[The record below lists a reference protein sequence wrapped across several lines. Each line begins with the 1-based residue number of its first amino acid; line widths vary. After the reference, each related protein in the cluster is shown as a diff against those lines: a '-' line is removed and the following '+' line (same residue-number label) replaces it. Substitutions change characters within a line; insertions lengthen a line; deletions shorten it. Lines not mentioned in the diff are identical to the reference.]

1 VIKRAHRQ
9 RLIAKT
15 ALADE
20 GSKRGTGAPAVAL
33 SAGGGRAWPKFFIVA
48 EIQPWGLYMNVIG
61 RKRWAIAEGYIPSES
76 SFSHRALISHETAC
90 ILNAGDEVAH
100 VRITIF
106 FVDREPLGPYEVTV
120 AARRTLHLRFNDLK
134 DPAPVPRDTD
144 YSSVFESDV
153 PIILQ
158 HTRLD
163 SRHAEVSLLS
173 TTAYAEA

>member
-1 VIKRAHRQ
+1 MDA
-9 RLIAKT
+9 
-15 ALADE
+15 
-20 GSKRGTGAPAVAL
+20 
-33 SAGGGRAWPKFFIVA
+33 
-48 EIQPWGLYMNVIG
+48 IG

-76 SFSHRALISHETAC
+76 SFSHHALISHETAC
-90 ILNAGDEVAH
+90 ILNAGDETAH
-100 VRITIF
+100 VRVTIF
-106 FVDREPLGPYEVTV
+106 FADREPLGPYQVTV
-120 AARRTLHLRFNDLK
+120 AAHRTLHLRFNDLK

-173 TTAYAEA
+173 TTAYAEG